1 MGAFAFAGRKL
12 AGIAC
17 GVLGL
22 LFGFTFVFMS
32 QIRAEY
38 QWGGIIGIIVIL
50 LGSIF
55 GIYFWR
61 SADRHV

>member
-1 MGAFAFAGRKL
+1 MGAFAFAGKKF

-17 GVLGL
+17 GVLGVI
-22 LFGFTFVFMS
+22 FGMGFFVTGAMNPN
-32 QIRAEY
+32 Y
-38 QWGGIIGIIVIL
+38 QWSSIVGIIIFLAGL
-50 LGSIF
+50 IF